1 MEYVKKTNQRHF
13 FTCSM
18 ANILVY
24 QRGFDRSNAFK
35 CAHALYRLA
44 EWLAKGLV
52 EFSYMKEDGTIRH
65 ARGTL
70 CDGVSEQFDEW
81 KRKQAEKPKDKA
93 KESEDS
99 VKQVVKYWDVDKEAF
114 RSFKAENLLLSNTDK
129 TDLKNDGERV

>member
-18 ANILVY
+18 GNILVY

-70 CDGVSEQFDEW
+70 RDGVSEKFDEW

-93 KESEDS
+93 NEPEDS

-114 RSFKAENLLLSNTDK
+114 RSFRAENLLVSNTDEK
-129 TDLKNDGERV
+129 LE

>member
-1 MEYVKKTNQRHF
+1 MEHVNNKKQKRKVI
-13 FTCSM
+13 CEQ
-18 ANILVY
+18 ANFLVY
-24 QRGFDRSNAFK
+24 KRGIDRSTAFK
-35 CAHALYRLA
+35 CAHILYRFA
-44 EWLAKGLV
+44 EWLVKGIV
-52 EFSYMKEDGTIRH
+52 AFTYMKDDGSIRH

-70 CDGVSEQFDEW
+70 CDGVSEKFDEW

>member
-13 FTCSM
+13 FTCVL
-18 ANILVY
+18 ANFLVHH
-24 QRGFDRSNAFK
+24 RGIDRSKAFK
-35 CAHALYRLA
+35 MAHAFYKA
-44 EWLAKGLV
+44 MEKLAKGLV
-52 EFSYMKEDGTIRH
+52 EFYYLKDDGSIRH

-70 CDGVSEQFDEW
+70 CDGVSEKFDEW

-114 RSFKAENLLLSNTDK
+114 RSFKAENLLVSNTDENKRLK
-129 TDLKNDGERV
+129 T